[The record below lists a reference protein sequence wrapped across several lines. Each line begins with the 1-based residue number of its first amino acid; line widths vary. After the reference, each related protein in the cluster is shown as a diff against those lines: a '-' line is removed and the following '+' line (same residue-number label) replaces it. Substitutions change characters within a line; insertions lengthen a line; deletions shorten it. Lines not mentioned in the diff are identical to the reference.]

1 MRIDTTTTIDNI
13 VLLTDTGVQDDQL
26 TNVSE
31 PSFRIDVPADVVQ
44 VRVTLDGGTSWSLV
58 RKNAD
63 GQWIFESPNTLGDGT
78 HTLRVE
84 ATDEAGNIANKDLV
98 FNIDTRIQVP
108 TIALGAGQDTG
119 ANTADNITNISRPN
133 FTIGNVD
140 PDVIKVVVTIDG
152 HDYNAIKVGSGWE
165 FTPGNAIPDGS
176 YNITVTVEDKAGNT
190 ATSKPLPVVI
200 DTTAEIESVTLVTD
214 SGDSHVDN
222 ITNVNKPQFSIVTA
236 DDITHVRV
244 KIDNAANWIELTKG
258 GDGRWIFNVGSALPD
273 GQHSLL
279 VDVTDIAGNV
289 AQETLQFTI
298 DTTLREPTIVLDP
311 THDTGDD
318 TNDNLTGIN
327 KPMFI
332 IGNVDNDV
340 SHIVIHI
347 DGRDYTIE
355 NTGGNLTFTPE
366 QPLSD
371 GQHTISVTV
380 TDIAGNTKT
389 SAELQIEIDTQ
400 VQIDSV
406 TLTTDSGVNDHDNVT
421 NANRPSFEIVTPDDV
436 TSVLVSFDGVN
447 WTPISKKCGRAVGVY
462 RR

>member
-1 MRIDTTTTIDNI
+1 
-13 VLLTDTGVQDDQL
+13 
-26 TNVSE
+26 
-31 PSFRIDVPADVVQ
+31 
-44 VRVTLDGGTSWSLV
+44 TLDGGANWNV
-58 RKNAD
+58 IRKNAD
-63 GQWIFESPNTLGDGT
+63 GQWIFDSPNTLVDGT
-78 HTLRVE
+78 YTLRVE
-84 ATDEAGNIANKDLV
+84 ATDQAGNIANKDLV
-98 FNIDTRIQVP
+98 FNIDTNIQVP
-108 TIALGAGQDTG
+108 TIALDAGQDTG
-119 ANTADNITNISRPN
+119 ANTADNITNISRPT

-152 HDYNAIKVGSGWE
+152 HDYNATKVGAGWQ

-214 SGDSHVDN
+214 SGDSDVDN
-222 ITNVNKPQFSIVTA
+222 ITKVDKPQFSIVTA

-273 GQHSLL
+273 GQHTLL

-298 DTTLREPTIVLDP
+298 DTTLQEPTIVLDP

-318 TNDNLTGIN
+318 TNDNLTRIN
-327 KPMFI
+327 KPVFI

-340 SHIVIHI
+340 SHIVVHL

-355 NTGGNLTFTPE
+355 NTGGNLTFTPD

-389 SAELQIEIDTQ
+389 SAELKIEIDTQ
-400 VQIDSV
+400 
-406 TLTTDSGVNDHDNVT
+406 
-421 NANRPSFEIVTPDDV
+421 
-436 TSVLVSFDGVN
+436 
-447 WTPISKKCGRAVGVY
+447 
-462 RR
+462 

>member
-1 MRIDTTTTIDNI
+1 M
-13 VLLTDTGVQDDQL
+13 
-26 TNVSE
+26 S
-31 PSFRIDVPADVVQ
+31 S
-44 VRVTLDGGTSWSLV
+44 VRVTPDGGANWNV
-58 RKNAD
+58 IRKNAD
-63 GQWIFESPNTLGDGT
+63 GQWIFDSPNTLVDGT
-78 HTLRVE
+78 YTLRVE

-98 FNIDTRIQVP
+98 FNIDTNIQVP
-108 TIALGAGQDTG
+108 TIALDAGQDTG
-119 ANTADNITNISRPN
+119 ANTADNITNISRPT

-152 HDYNAIKVGSGWE
+152 HDYNATKVGAGWQ
-165 FTPGNAIPDGS
+165 FTPCNAIPDGS

-214 SGDSHVDN
+214 SGDSDVDN
-222 ITNVNKPQFSIVTA
+222 ITKVDKPQFSIVTA

-273 GQHSLL
+273 GQHTLL

-327 KPMFI
+327 KPVFI

-340 SHIVIHI
+340 SHIVVHI

-355 NTGGNLTFTPE
+355 NSGEFNLY
-366 QPLSD
+366 
-371 GQHTISVTV
+371 
-380 TDIAGNTKT
+380 AGST
-389 SAELQIEIDTQ
+389 
-400 VQIDSV
+400 
-406 TLTTDSGVNDHDNVT
+406 
-421 NANRPSFEIVTPDDV
+421 
-436 TSVLVSFDGVN
+436 
-447 WTPISKKCGRAVGVY
+447 AV
-462 RR
+462 